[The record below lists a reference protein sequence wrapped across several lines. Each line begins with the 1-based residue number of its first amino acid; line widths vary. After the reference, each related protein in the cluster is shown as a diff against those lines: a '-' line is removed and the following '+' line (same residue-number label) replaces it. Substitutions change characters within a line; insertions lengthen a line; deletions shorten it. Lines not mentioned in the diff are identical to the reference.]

1 MLTSHSSPSPRDARY
16 SVAREYCGHPTA
28 RHVARFCGD
37 WLGQSA
43 TRAGALAIVR
53 AHSAVR
59 RARIDLAQA
68 EADLAL
74 ALARGA

>member
-1 MLTSHSSPSPRDARY
+1 MPAASPRLPDPRY
-16 SVAREYCGHPTA
+16 SVAREYCGYPTP

-43 TRAGALAIVR
+43 TRAGALAIAR
-53 AHSAVR
+53 AHHAVR